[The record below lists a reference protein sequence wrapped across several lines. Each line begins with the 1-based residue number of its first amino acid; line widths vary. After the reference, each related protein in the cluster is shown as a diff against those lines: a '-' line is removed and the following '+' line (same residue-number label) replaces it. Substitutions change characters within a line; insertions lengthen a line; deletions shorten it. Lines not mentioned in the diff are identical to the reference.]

1 MSQPMVN
8 TGSIGL
14 PQWLSGKESSCNA
27 GDVGLILGSARSP
40 EGENGNPLHHSCLE
54 NPMDRGAQWALAQ
67 GVAKKSDTVL
77 TTIIAV
83 AKICS
88 QN

>member
-1 MSQPMVN
+1 MSQPMVK

-54 NPMDRGAQWALAQ
+54 NPMDRGAQWAIAH